1 MRKIKSV
8 IFSAVFLIFGGA
20 WGQTITSLYSSYGIG
35 EVSEVGLPQNFAMG
49 DLGYGT
55 PSPFGINLQNPSM
68 LFYNPLSSFSV
79 GLMGDFRSYDGD
91 GLSDNSNA
99 VSLRYLA
106 MAFPVVRSRWATSFS
121 LLPYSS
127 VNYNSYS
134 IDTLSN
140 GVAAVNQYQGNGG
153 LSSLSWSNGIRIYKS
168 LALGI
173 KSSFVFGTIEKDSRV
188 QLTGEDFSSSYIISY
203 NEKTTYKDI
212 IFSLSISNKFKLSNK
227 SFINAGAVYNL
238 SGELNGNLETG
249 YERYSGSTLLQEVS
263 LSSESA
269 AFKLPRSFGAG
280 LSYQIINKLLVGA
293 DIDIKQW
300 PGSSENSGDSYNDAI
315 ALSLG
320 GEIIPDIQSVSN
332 YFKRARYRAGINYK
346 ELPYLVENTQIN
358 DFGIN
363 FGVALPV
370 SGYSSIETAFK
381 YGWRGTT
388 DNGLT
393 RESYFQVVLGA
404 TINDRWFEKRKYN

>member
-8 IFSAVFLIFGGA
+8 IFIAVFLVVGVA
-20 WGQTITSLYSSYGIG
+20 WGQTITSLYSSHGIG
-35 EVSEVGLPQNFAMG
+35 EVSEVGLQQNFSMG
-49 DLGYGT
+49 NIGYGT
-55 PSPFGINLQNPSM
+55 PSLFGINLQNPSM

-79 GLMGDFRSYDGD
+79 GLMGDFRTYDGQ
-91 GLSDNSNA
+91 GISDNSNA

-106 MAFPVVRSRWATSFS
+106 MAFPVVESRWATAFS

-134 IDTLSN
+134 IDSLSN
-140 GVAAVNQYQGNGG
+140 GVAAINQYQGNGG
-153 LSSLSWSNGIRIYKS
+153 LSSLSWSNSIRLYKS
-168 LALGI
+168 LAIGI

-188 QLTGEDFSSSYIISY
+188 QLAGEDIESTYVISY
-203 NEKTTYKDI
+203 TEDATYKDI
-212 IFSLSISNKFKLSNK
+212 IFSLSISNKFKLANK
-227 SFINAGAVYNL
+227 SYLNVGAVYNL
-238 SGELNGNLETG
+238 SGELNGELATG

-263 LSSESA
+263 FTTESA
-269 AFKLPRSFGAG
+269 AFNLPRSIGAG
-280 LSYQIINKLLVGA
+280 LSYQIVNKLLIGA
-293 DIDIKQW
+293 DLDIKQW
-300 PGSSENSGDSYNDAI
+300 PESSESENANYNNAMS
-315 ALSLG
+315 LSLG
-320 GEIIPDIQSVSN
+320 GELIPDIQSVSS

-404 TINDRWFEKRKYN
+404 TINDRWFIKRKYD